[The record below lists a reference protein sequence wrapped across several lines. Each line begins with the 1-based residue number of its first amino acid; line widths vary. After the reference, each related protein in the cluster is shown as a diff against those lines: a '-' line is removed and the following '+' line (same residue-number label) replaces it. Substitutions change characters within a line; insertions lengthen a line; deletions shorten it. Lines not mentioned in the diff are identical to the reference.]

1 MNIGIGNFDVLGSV
15 LSNVIFQQSME
26 TGTTDVLLFVTLY
39 LYVSTDYMTAGLPS
53 VLLSTTLATCLD
65 RLFSERPLVKAR
77 LFKDFILK

>member
-65 RLFSERPLVKAR
+65 RLFSERPLVIAR